1 MKSSILGTL
10 GLLVTLS
17 CLHQTADAALAAMS
31 IDLGSQFIKIGL
43 VKPGVPMDIVL
54 NKESRRK
61 TPNVISFKNDERFF
75 AEAAA
80 AMSSSHP
87 QSSYNFLLSLIARKE
102 GDDAFVSFKKTYPF
116 TAFEFDE
123 VRKTVVFPYKE
134 EKYNVETLLAMILW
148 HAKKITEA
156 YADQT
161 VKDVVITVPIFMNQ
175 AERRAIASAAEIAGL
190 NLLQLLNDGSAA
202 ALNYGVFRRK
212 EITEKPTHM
221 LIYDMGAVK
230 TTATVVQYVLEST
243 RKDGKDKQPT
253 LRTVGVGYDKTL
265 GGLEITNRV
274 RDHLEKVFRD
284 TVSTSKDIST
294 NARAIG
300 KLHKEAER
308 VKQVL
313 SANKDTYAQVESL
326 FEEQNFRAK
335 VTREE
340 LEKMIEDLEPRIAAP
355 ILDAMAM
362 SQLKIE
368 DLDLIVLMGAGTRV
382 PKVKEILKTILKDK
396 EISNFLNTDE
406 AIAMGAVYQAAH
418 LSKSFKVLPFNVHEK
433 ILYPVFVNF
442 LTKTEEGNMKPIRK
456 SLFGENYPVP
466 NRVMHFSS
474 YSDDFTIEV
483 QDADKNPLS
492 SIEITGV
499 KDAIAKEVVDESTVL
514 KGVKTTF
521 SIDLSG
527 IVSVEKASVVVEKI
541 PGVEEQVQY
550 SIDKKEFEDWEREQA
565 ELKEKEKAEKK
576 AKEEK
581 KKTEGEKAEEG
592 KKEEKTEEAD
602 KPEKV
607 KKTKPVEPRT
617 KKINVELTV
626 KETKT
631 DLIDLNEEQI
641 AAAKKTLGDF
651 EQYEK
656 AKHDREEAMN
666 SLEGLL
672 YDLAVRLEDG
682 EEYAEY
688 ATEDE
693 KKAILEEVAILKL
706 WFEDDVSLE
715 TKKED
720 FDVRR
725 AKLEELTAKPNAR
738 KQERLDVPRFA
749 EVLEDHFNRSMT
761 FHAMALNLTQFEEG
775 NKTFTETE
783 LEVLTKLI
791 ESTTEWWNEKKDA
804 LEKQAK
810 NEDPVV
816 KSSEIAEKARDLE
829 REVRYLVNKLK
840 IASAKKSKDDK
851 KKAKKEKKTKE
862 AKEGETPETPA
873 ADEEQSEEPQTP
885 PPTEDDNKKEDE
897 SPTTEESKKE
907 AEHDASE
914 L

>member
-1 MKSSILGTL
+1 
-10 GLLVTLS
+10 
-17 CLHQTADAALAAMS
+17 MS

-102 GDDAFVSFKKTYPF
+102 GDDAFTAYKKTFPF

-123 VRKTVVFPYKE
+123 VKKTVIFPYKE

-148 HAKKITEA
+148 NAKKVTEA

-161 VKDVVITVPIFMNQ
+161 VKDVVITVPIFLNQ
-175 AERRAIASAAEIAGL
+175 AERRAIATAAEIAGL

-212 EITEKPTHM
+212 EITEKPMHM

-230 TTATVVQYVLEST
+230 TTATIVQYVLEST

-274 RDHLEKVFRD
+274 RDHLERVFRD
-284 TVSTSKDIST
+284 TVSTSKDITT

-313 SANKDTYAQVESL
+313 SANTETYAQVESL

-335 VTREE
+335 VTRDE

-355 ILDAMAM
+355 ILDALGM
-362 SQLKIE
+362 SQLKVE
-368 DLDLIVLMGAGTRV
+368 DVDLIVLMGAGTRV
-382 PKVKEILKTILKDK
+382 PKVKEILKSILKDK

-418 LSKSFKVLPFNVHEK
+418 LSKSFKVLPFNIHEK

-442 LTKTEEGNMKPIRK
+442 QTKTEEGRMKPIRK

-466 NRVMHFSS
+466 NRVMHFAS
-474 YSDDFTIEV
+474 YSDDFKIEI

-492 SIEITGV
+492 EIEFTGV
-499 KDAIAKEVVDESTVL
+499 KDAIEKEVTDENSIL

-541 PGVEEQVQY
+541 PTTEETEKY
-550 SIDKKEFEDWEREQA
+550 EIEKKEFEEWEKEQE
-565 ELKEKEKAEKK
+565 ELKKKEKAEKK
-576 AKEEK
+576 EKEEK
-581 KKTEGEKAEEG
+581 NKAEGEKADD
-592 KKEEKTEEAD
+592 EEKEDESEKKTEDVE
-602 KPEKV
+602 KPAPV
-607 KKTKPVEPRT
+607 KKTKPVEPKP
-617 KKINVELTV
+617 KKINVALTV

-631 DLIDLNEEQI
+631 DNVDLNKEEV
-641 AAAKKTLGDF
+641 ATAKKTLSDF
-651 EQYEK
+651 EQKEQE
-656 AKHDREEAMN
+656 KHDREEAMN
-666 SLEGLL
+666 LLEGLL

-688 ATEDE
+688 VTEDE
-693 KKAILEEVAILKL
+693 KKAILEEVSILKL
-706 WFEDDVSLE
+706 WFEDDVSLD
-715 TKKED
+715 TKKEE
-720 FDVRR
+720 FDERR
-725 AKLEELTAKPNAR
+725 KKLEELTAKPNSR
-738 KQERLDVPRFA
+738 KQEHIDVPKVA
-749 EVLEDHFNRSMT
+749 EVLEDNFNRSMT
-761 FHAMALNLTQFEEG
+761 FHGMALNLTQHEEG
-775 NKTFTETE
+775 NKTFTDTE

-791 ESTTEWWNEKKDA
+791 ETTTEWWNEKKELFD
-804 LEKQAK
+804 KQAK
-810 NEDPVV
+810 NEEPAV
-816 KSSEIAEKARDLE
+816 KASEIAEKARDLE

-840 IASAKKSKDDK
+840 IASSKKTKEEK
-851 KKAKKEKKTKE
+851 KKAKKEKKDAEE
-862 AKEGETPETPA
+862 AKTDEGANVDAPDAE
-873 ADEEQSEEPQTP
+873 TP
-885 PPTEDDNKKEDE
+885 PPAENDE
-897 SPTTEESKKE
+897 STTAEPKKE

>member
-1 MKSSILGTL
+1 MGT
-10 GLLVTLS
+10 
-17 CLHQTADAALAAMS
+17 
-31 IDLGSQFIKIGL
+31 K
-43 VKPGVPMDIVL
+43 
-54 NKESRRK
+54 
-61 TPNVISFKNDERFF
+61 KN
-75 AEAAA
+75 
-80 AMSSSHP
+80 
-87 QSSYNFLLSLIARKE
+87 E
-102 GDDAFVSFKKTYPF
+102 G
-116 TAFEFDE
+116 
-123 VRKTVVFPYKE
+123 E
-134 EKYNVETLLAMILW
+134 EN
-148 HAKKITEA
+148 
-156 YADQT
+156 
-161 VKDVVITVPIFMNQ
+161 DVVITVPIFLNQ
-175 AERRAIASAAEIAGL
+175 AERRAIATAAEIAGL
-190 NLLQLLNDGSAA
+190 NLLQVRNHPLKHFQFLFQLLNDGSAA

-212 EITEKPTHM
+212 EITEKPMHM

-230 TTATVVQYVLEST
+230 TTATIVQYVLEST

-265 GGLEITNRV
+265 GGLEITNRL

-294 NARAIG
+294 NGRAIG

-335 VTREE
+335 VTRDE

-355 ILDAMAM
+355 ILDAIGM
-362 SQLKIE
+362 SGLKVD

-382 PKVKEILKTILKDK
+382 PKVKDILKSILKDK

-418 LSKSFKVLPFNVHEK
+418 LSKSFKVLPFNIHEK

-442 LTKTEEGNMKPIRK
+442 LTKTEEGVMKPIRK

-474 YSDDFTIEV
+474 YSDDFKIEV

-492 SIEITGV
+492 SVEITGV
-499 KDAIAKEVVDESTVL
+499 KDAIEKEVTDDNSIL

-527 IVSVEKASVVVEKI
+527 IVSVEKASVVVEKV
-541 PGVEEQVQY
+541 PTTEEKEQYEVE
-550 SIDKKEFEDWEREQA
+550 KKEYDEWEKEQE
-565 ELKEKEKAEKK
+565 ELKKKEKAEKK
-576 AKEEK
+576 EKEEK
-581 KKTEGEKAEEG
+581 KKAEGAKAEDE
-592 KKEEKTEEAD
+592 KKEEEEA
-602 KPEKV
+602 KPEEVEKPVKV
-607 KKTKPVEPRT
+607 KKTKPVEPKA
-617 KKINVELTV
+617 KKINVALTV

-631 DLIDLNEEQI
+631 DNIDLNEEQVTT
-641 AAAKKTLGDF
+641 AKKILGDF
-651 EQYEK
+651 EQQEK
-656 AKHDREEAMN
+656 EKHDREEAMN
-666 SLEGLL
+666 GLEGLL

-688 ATEDE
+688 VTDEE

-706 WFEDDVSLE
+706 WFEDDVSID
-715 TKKED
+715 TKKEE
-720 FDVRR
+720 FDERR
-725 AKLEELTAKPNAR
+725 KKLDELTVKPNLR
-738 KQERLDVPRFA
+738 KQERLDVPKVA

-775 NKTFTETE
+775 NKTFTDTE
-783 LEVLTKLI
+783 LDVLTKLI
-791 ESTTEWWNEKKDA
+791 EKITEWWNEKKE
-804 LEKQAK
+804 LFEKQAK

-816 KSSEIAEKARDLE
+816 KASEVAEKARDLE

-840 IASAKKSKDDK
+840 IASSKKSKESEK
-851 KKAKKEKKTKE
+851 KKAKKEKKTTEE
-862 AKEGETPETPA
+862 AGETPET
-873 ADEEQSEEPQTP
+873 
-885 PPTEDDNKKEDE
+885 
-897 SPTTEESKKE
+897 TTEEQPEDPQTENETTKDESATEQPKKE

>member
-1 MKSSILGTL
+1 MRLRPSLRVNSRE
-10 GLLVTLS
+10 
-17 CLHQTADAALAAMS
+17 
-31 IDLGSQFIKIGL
+31 KICR
-43 VKPGVPMDIVL
+43 
-54 NKESRRK
+54 S
-61 TPNVISFKNDERFF
+61 
-75 AEAAA
+75 
-80 AMSSSHP
+80 
-87 QSSYNFLLSLIARKE
+87 
-102 GDDAFVSFKKTYPF
+102 
-116 TAFEFDE
+116 
-123 VRKTVVFPYKE
+123 
-134 EKYNVETLLAMILW
+134 
-148 HAKKITEA
+148 
-156 YADQT
+156 
-161 VKDVVITVPIFMNQ
+161 DVVITVPIFLNQ

-230 TTATVVQYVLEST
+230 TTATIVQYVLEST

-265 GGLEITNRV
+265 GGLEITNRL

-294 NARAIG
+294 NGRAIG

-335 VTREE
+335 VTRDE

-355 ILDAMAM
+355 ILDAIAM
-362 SQLKIE
+362 SQLKVE
-368 DLDLIVLMGAGTRV
+368 DLDLVVLMGAGTRV
-382 PKVKEILKTILKDK
+382 PKVKDILKTILKDK

-418 LSKSFKVLPFNVHEK
+418 LSKSFKVLPFNINEK

-442 LTKTEEGNMKPIRK
+442 LTKTEEGTMKPIRK

-474 YSDDFTIEV
+474 YSDDFKIDV

-499 KDAIAKEVVDESTVL
+499 KDAIEKEVTDENSIL

-527 IVSVEKASVVVEKI
+527 IVSVEKASVVVEKV
-541 PGVEEQVQY
+541 PTTEEKEKYEV
-550 SIDKKEFEDWEREQA
+550 DKKEFDEWEKEQE
-565 ELKEKEKAEKK
+565 ELKKKEKAEKK
-576 AKEEK
+576 EKEEK
-581 KKTEGEKAEEG
+581 KKAEKEAGEE
-592 KKEEKTEEAD
+592 KKEEDTAAEEKKD
-602 KPEKV
+602 EETKEDVEKPVVV
-607 KKTKPVEPRT
+607 KKTKPVEPKA
-617 KKINVELTV
+617 KKINVALTV

-631 DLIDLNEEQI
+631 DNIDLNEEEVT
-641 AAAKKTLGDF
+641 AAKKVLGDF
-651 EQYEK
+651 EHKEK
-656 AKHDREEAMN
+656 EKHDREEAMN
-666 SLEGLL
+666 SLEGLI

-688 ATEDE
+688 VTEDE
-693 KKAILEEVAILKL
+693 KKAILEEVAVLKV

-720 FDVRR
+720 FDERR
-725 AKLEELTAKPNAR
+725 IKLEELTAKPNAR
-738 KQERLDVPRFA
+738 KQERLDVPKVA

-791 ESTTEWWNEKKDA
+791 ESTTEWWTEKKTAFDS
-804 LEKQAK
+804 QPK
-810 NEDPVV
+810 NEDVVV
-816 KSSEIAEKARDLE
+816 KASEVAEKARDLE

-840 IASAKKSKDDK
+840 IASSKKSKESEK
-851 KKAKKEKKTKE
+851 KKAKKDKEAAKEKKDDD
-862 AKEGETPETPA
+862 TPETTT
-873 ADEEQSEEPQTP
+873 EEQTEESQTP
-885 PPTEDDNKKEDE
+885 PPTESENMKEDE
-897 SPTTEESKKE
+897 SATTEEPKKE

>member
-1 MKSSILGTL
+1 
-10 GLLVTLS
+10 
-17 CLHQTADAALAAMS
+17 
-31 IDLGSQFIKIGL
+31 
-43 VKPGVPMDIVL
+43 MDIVL

-102 GDDAFVSFKKTYPF
+102 GDDAFTTFQKTFPF

-123 VRKTVVFPYKE
+123 VKKTVIFPYKE

-148 HAKKITEA
+148 NAKKVTEA

-161 VKDVVITVPIFMNQ
+161 VKDVVITVPIFLNQ

-221 LIYDMGAVK
+221 LIYDMGAIK
-230 TTATVVQYVLEST
+230 TTVTIVQYVLEST

-253 LRTVGVGYDKTL
+253 LRTVGVGYDRTL
-265 GGLEITNRV
+265 GGLEITNRL
-274 RDHLEKVFRD
+274 RDHLEKVFRE
-284 TVSTSKDIST
+284 TVKTSKDIST

-313 SANKDTYAQVESL
+313 SANTETYAQVESL

-335 VTREE
+335 VTRDE

-355 ILDAMAM
+355 ILDAIGM
-362 SQLKIE
+362 SQLKVE
-368 DLDLIVLMGAGTRV
+368 DIDLIVLMGAGTRV

-418 LSKSFKVLPFNVHEK
+418 LSKSFKVLPFNIQEK

-442 LTKTEEGNMKPIRK
+442 LTKTEEGTMKPIRK

-474 YSDDFTIEV
+474 YSDDFKVDV
-483 QDADKNPLS
+483 QDADKNPLLE
-492 SIEITGV
+492 IEITGV
-499 KDAIAKEVVDESTVL
+499 KDAIEKEVTDDGSIM

-527 IVSVEKASVVVEKI
+527 IVSVEKASVVVEKV
-541 PGVEEQVQY
+541 PSAEEMEQY
-550 SIDKKEFEDWEREQA
+550 EIRKKEFEEWEKEQI
-565 ELKEKEKAEKK
+565 EMKIKEKAEKK
-576 AKEEK
+576 EKEEK
-581 KKTEGEKAEEG
+581 KKAGGEKTDEE
-592 KKEEKTEEAD
+592 KKEEEAAENEKKIED
-602 KPEKV
+602 AEKPASVIKI
-607 KKTKPVEPRT
+607 KPMEPKT
-617 KKINVELTV
+617 KKINVALTI
-626 KETKT
+626 KQTKT
-631 DLIDLNEEQI
+631 DNIDLNEEEVT
-641 AAAKKTLGDF
+641 AAKKALADF
-651 EQYEK
+651 EQKEK
-656 AKHDREEAMN
+656 EKHDREEAMN

-688 ATEDE
+688 VTEEE
-693 KKAILEEVAILKL
+693 KKAIIDEVDVLKL

-715 TKKED
+715 TKKEE
-720 FDVRR
+720 FDERR
-725 AKLEELTAKPNAR
+725 QKLEELTDKPNLR
-738 KQERLDVPRFA
+738 KQERLDVPRVA
-749 EVLEDHFNRSMT
+749 EVLEDTFNRSMT
-761 FHAMALNLTQFEEG
+761 FHAMALNLTEFELG
-775 NKTFTETE
+775 NKTFTDTE

-791 ESTTEWWNEKKDA
+791 ESTTEWWNEKKELFD
-804 LEKQAK
+804 KQAK
-810 NEDPVV
+810 NEDPAV
-816 KSSEIAEKARDLE
+816 KASEVAEKAKELE

-840 IASAKKSKDDK
+840 IASAKKTKEEK
-851 KKAKKEKKTKE
+851 KSKKEKKSTDDTT
-862 AKEGETPETPA
+862 G
-873 ADEEQSEEPQTP
+873 DEKASESTTEEKPDIETP
-885 PPTEDDNKKEDE
+885 PPVDDNKDE
-897 SPTTEESKKE
+897 SATEEPKKE

>member
-1 MKSSILGTL
+1 
-10 GLLVTLS
+10 
-17 CLHQTADAALAAMS
+17 
-31 IDLGSQFIKIGL
+31 
-43 VKPGVPMDIVL
+43 MDIVL

-102 GDDAFVSFKKTYPF
+102 GDDAFVTFQKTFPF

-123 VRKTVVFPYKE
+123 VRKTVIFPYKE

-148 HAKKITEA
+148 NAKKVTEA

-161 VKDVVITVPIFMNQ
+161 VKDVVITVPIFLNQ

-221 LIYDMGAVK
+221 LIYDMGASK
-230 TTATVVQYVLEST
+230 TTATIVQYVLEST

-253 LRTVGVGYDKTL
+253 LRTVGVGYDITL

-274 RDHLEKVFRD
+274 RDHLEKVFRE

-313 SANKDTYAQVESL
+313 SANTETYAQVESL

-335 VTREE
+335 VTRDE

-355 ILDAMAM
+355 ILDAIAM
-362 SQLKIE
+362 SQLKVE
-368 DLDLIVLMGAGTRV
+368 DIDLIVLMGAGTRV

-418 LSKSFKVLPFNVHEK
+418 LSKSFKVLPFNIHEK

-442 LTKTEEGNMKPIRK
+442 LTKTEEGTMKPIRK

-474 YSDDFTIEV
+474 YSDDFKIDV
-483 QDADKNPLS
+483 QDADKNPLLEV
-492 SIEITGV
+492 EITGV
-499 KDAIAKEVVDESTVL
+499 KDAIEKEVTDENSIL
-514 KGVKTTF
+514 KGIKTTF

-527 IVSVEKASVVVEKI
+527 IVSVEKASVVIEKV
-541 PGVEEQVQY
+541 PTTEETEKY
-550 SIDKKEFEDWEREQA
+550 ELEKKEFEEWEKEQE
-565 ELKEKEKAEKK
+565 ELKKKEKAEKK
-576 AKEEK
+576 DKEEK
-581 KKTEGEKAEEG
+581 KNAEGEKTEEDKKEEDTVEKNEKAEE
-592 KKEEKTEEAD
+592 TV
-602 KPEKV
+602 KPAPV
-607 KKTKPVEPRT
+607 KKTKPIEP
-617 KKINVELTV
+617 KAQKINLFLTIR
-626 KETKT
+626 ETKT
-631 DLIDLNEEQI
+631 DNVDLNAEEI
-641 AAAKKTLGDF
+641 AAAKKTLADF
-651 EQYEK
+651 EQKEK
-656 AKHDREEAMN
+656 EKHDREEAMN

-688 ATEDE
+688 VTEDE
-693 KKAILEEVAILKL
+693 KKAILDEVNVLKL
-706 WFEDDVSLE
+706 WFEDDVSLD
-715 TKKED
+715 TKKEE
-720 FDVRR
+720 FDERR
-725 AKLEELTAKPNAR
+725 VKLEELTAKPNLR
-738 KQERLDVPRFA
+738 KQERLDVPRVA
-749 EVLEDHFNRSMT
+749 EVLEDNFNRSMT
-761 FHAMALNLTQFEEG
+761 FHAMALNLTQYEEG
-775 NKTFTETE
+775 NKTFTDTE

-791 ESTTEWWNEKKDA
+791 ESTTEWWNEKKD
-804 LEKQAK
+804 LFEKQAK

-816 KSSEIAEKARDLE
+816 KASEVAEKARDLE

-840 IASAKKSKDDK
+840 IASAKKTKEEK
-851 KKAKKEKKTKE
+851 KKAKKEKKTE
-862 AKEGETPETPA
+862 EDAPESA
-873 ADEEQSEEPQTP
+873 AEEKPDTETP
-885 PPTEDDNKKEDE
+885 PPTDGEKDE
-897 SPTTEESKKE
+897 SATDEPKKE